1 MATEAQLKAN
11 AQNAKKSK
19 GPTTPE
25 GKARSSQNALK
36 HGLRSGQPVLRTL
49 ENPEDW
55 KAHLKT
61 FIDDAKPVG
70 DIEFK
75 LAEKAAMCLWLQ
87 SRAELI
93 ISIAQDV
100 QIETKGFKMI
110 YDDWETPG
118 DIQLRSWIAQGF
130 QKLREVALD
139 GGAICRESIR
149 EAWLKIDFEFGSIET
164 LQLYHQKL
172 EGSFYKA
179 FNALERRRIERE
191 KKVER
196 AERLEYQRWK
206 DSLKMPRT
214 PTLATTVQEFD
225 KFDEI
230 DIAFLLK
237 DDSLEEVEQE
247 AVRQIH
253 KERKRRQAMAE
264 NRAKLVAE
272 AMGVVQEL
280 DASEVDVCEQ
290 VDERLEPKLAGP
302 EYRTN
307 GFFDGKEKLDK
318 EHPEYE
324 WFNMTEDAVVTKV
337 ECENGDLGF
346 RRRRILGAESVLAA
360 DHQPRASDEELGSF
374 VPAAQVASELTTCVE
389 HSDSESRRGDALSS
403 PSDSDSCRPDALSSS
418 SVDDLVDG
426 LEVVQGPTPTGID
439 ASA

>member
-1 MATEAQLKAN
+1 MATEAQQKAN

-55 KAHLKT
+55 KAHLKA

-118 DIQLRSWIAQGF
+118 DIALRSWIAQGF

-139 GGAICRESIR
+139 GGANCRESIR

-191 KKVER
+191 KKIER
-196 AERLEYQRWK
+196 AERREYQHWK
-206 DSLKMPRT
+206 DSLKLPRT
-214 PTLATTVQEFD
+214 PTLATTVH
-225 KFDEI
+225 KFEDLDEI

-247 AVRQIH
+247 AVRLIH
-253 KERKRRQAMAE
+253 KERKRKQAMAE
-264 NRAKLVAE
+264 NREKMVAE
-272 AMGVVQEL
+272 AMGMVEEL
-280 DASEVDVCEQ
+280 ATDASEEI
-290 VDERLEPKLAGP
+290 DERLEPKLAGP

-324 WFNMTEDAVVTKV
+324 WFNLTEEAVVTKAEPKEEKLGLFVLGV
-337 ECENGDLGF
+337 EKALATD
-346 RRRRILGAESVLAA
+346 RSPLAA
-360 DHQPRASDEELGSF
+360 VEDLGSF
-374 VPAAQVASELTTCVE
+374 VPATQVASKITTCVE
-389 HSDSESRRGDALSS
+389 SSESDSRRGDALSS
-403 PSDSDSCRPDALSSS
+403 PSAPILCAVNPNGGQGQ
-418 SVDDLVDG
+418 G
-426 LEVVQGPTPTGID
+426 LAPTEDEDP
-439 ASA
+439 AAF

>member
-1 MATEAQLKAN
+1 MPSEAQLKAN

-49 ENPEDW
+49 ENPEEW

-118 DIQLRSWIAQGF
+118 DIALRSWIAQGF

-149 EAWLKIDFEFGSIET
+149 EAWLKIDFDFGSIET

-196 AERLEYQRWK
+196 AERLAYQRWK
-206 DSLKMPRT
+206 DSLKLPST
-214 PTLATTVQEFD
+214 PTLATTVQ
-225 KFDEI
+225 KFEDLDEI

-237 DDSLEEVEQE
+237 DDSLEEVESE
-247 AVRQIH
+247 AVRLIH
-253 KERKRRQAMAE
+253 KER
-264 NRAKLVAE
+264 
-272 AMGVVQEL
+272 
-280 DASEVDVCEQ
+280 
-290 VDERLEPKLAGP
+290 
-302 EYRTN
+302 N
-307 GFFDGKEKLDK
+307 G
-318 EHPEYE
+318 
-324 WFNMTEDAVVTKV
+324 
-337 ECENGDLGF
+337 
-346 RRRRILGAESVLAA
+346 
-360 DHQPRASDEELGSF
+360 
-374 VPAAQVASELTTCVE
+374 
-389 HSDSESRRGDALSS
+389 SRRWKRTERS
-403 PSDSDSCRPDALSSS
+403 
-418 SVDDLVDG
+418 
-426 LEVVQGPTPTGID
+426 
-439 ASA
+439 